1 VKVGAKQCHELVEI
15 DGAAIAPAVEVC
27 ALEGKPPAKGG
38 IAAPIQPNSLGLG
51 LCPVFSLASLELSHK
66 GVELRQRQRAVHVD
80 VMPREE
86 AHQRVQLRV
95 VH

>member
-15 DGAAIAPAVEVC
+15 DGAAIAPAIEVC

-51 LCPVFSLASLELSHK
+51 L
-66 GVELRQRQRAVHVD
+66 
-80 VMPREE
+80 
-86 AHQRVQLRV
+86 
-95 VH
+95 